1 MPISAET
8 EVLTLNGGWKFVK
21 NVTCEDEIACA
32 SSSSSSANDSIPVF
46 EYKKPFKIE
55 RVEFNGTICHL
66 QNQRLNLLVT
76 GDHRLWICD
85 SSKDENKYEFGNAID
100 MVGKAVHFMKFG
112 ELDSD
117 YPINL
122 NKETC
127 KQIIS
132 EALSLDDFPS
142 SRYSQIAFHAG
153 YSIDTFIETNCSA
166 TRNRRSTQLDREIG
180 STFFDIYDNSAFYSF
195 ELSHNIPMYN
205 LGIQDMD
212 LIYVQRHGRACW
224 IGI

>member
-1 MPISAET
+1 MPISAES

-32 SSSSSSANDSIPVF
+32 CAGLQKQSIPVF
-46 EYKKPFKIE
+46 EYKKPYKIE
-55 RVEFNGTICHL
+55 RVEFDGTICHL
-66 QNQRLNLLVT
+66 QNQQLNLLVT
-76 GDHRLWICD
+76 GDQRLWVCD
-85 SSKDENKYEFGNAID
+85 CDCDDKYEFHDAID
-100 MVGKAVHFMKFG
+100 VVGKAVRFMKFG
-112 ELDSD
+112 ELDSE

-132 EALSLDDFPS
+132 EALNLNDFPS

-153 YSIDTFIETNCSA
+153 YSIDTFIETNCNA
-166 TRNRRSTQLDREIG
+166 NRNRRSTQLDREVG
-180 STFFDIYDNSAFYSF
+180 SAFFDIYDNSSFYSF

-205 LGIQDMD
+205 LSIQDVD